1 MTWKAGSK
9 KVALRVAGTSTKLS
23 FTAKYTD
30 TVKRVRIVFA
40 PNGGRV
46 SSGSKTVICGKTYG
60 TLPTAKSGGS
70 RIGSSSVVRTTKNQ
84 TLYARWKLVKYKIQY
99 SLGKGANSRSN
110 PVGYTVASRTIVLK
124 NPVRKGYTFKGG
136 YSDPKYKK
144 KVTKIAAGS
153 TGSRKLYA
161 RWVRK

>member
-46 SSGSKTVICGKTYG
+46 SSGSKTVICGKLTEHCRHRPEGDIHLQAG
-60 TLPTAKSGGS
+60 TQQ
-70 RIGSSSVVRTTKNQ
+70 R
-84 TLYARWKLVKYKIQY
+84 
-99 SLGKGANSRSN
+99 
-110 PVGYTVASRTIVLK
+110 VAV
-124 NPVRKGYTFKGG
+124 
-136 YSDPKYKK
+136 
-144 KVTKIAAGS
+144 AGS
-153 TGSRKLYA
+153 A
-161 RWVRK
+161 AVRL

>member
-1 MTWKAGSK
+1 M
-9 KVALRVAGTSTKLS
+9 AGTSTKLS

-60 TLPTAKSGGS
+60 TLPTPTRRGYTFAGWYTAKSGGS
-70 RIGSSSVVRTTKNQ
+70 RIGSSSVVRTTRNQ

-99 SLGKGANSRSN
+99 RLGKGKTAGPIQPVIPSRLGLS
-110 PVGYTVASRTIVLK
+110 S
-124 NPVRKGYTFKGG
+124 
-136 YSDPKYKK
+136 
-144 KVTKIAAGS
+144 
-153 TGSRKLYA
+153 
-161 RWVRK
+161 